1 MSNWLPLGHLPCW
14 LILLISARDPPYIKS
29 KSIQCNET
37 MTCYWFFREFWQNI
51 KLSDVFWWC
60 IHSLIKSKTR
70 SEFWKTSE
78 KECIQY
84 RRSIC
89 TTLSTVKREFYS
101 TYWNKSETLSKRCS
115 MNKNRYLAL
124 LSFYRNLSSILKS
137 NFKELYLSSFLYPIS
152 SNVKRNISFLDR
164 LKNKYTIAVKN
175 LLFSIGFFLTV
186 DRDMNWL
193 MVQYTAPKCQTLIN
207 IYVLRASLLNFPSL
221 KSNLSLM

>member
-1 MSNWLPLGHLPCW
+1 
-14 LILLISARDPPYIKS
+14 
-29 KSIQCNET
+29 
-37 MTCYWFFREFWQNI
+37 
-51 KLSDVFWWC
+51 
-60 IHSLIKSKTR
+60 
-70 SEFWKTSE
+70 
-78 KECIQY
+78 
-84 RRSIC
+84 
-89 TTLSTVKREFYS
+89 
-101 TYWNKSETLSKRCS
+101 

-124 LSFYRNLSSILKS
+124 LSFYRNLSSILKF

-207 IYVLRASLLNFPSL
+207 IYVLKASQLNFPSL
-221 KSNLSLM
+221 KSNLSLMQMKDTGVLRVAIMMSEMVRFSRKQLVTLHMRL

>member
-1 MSNWLPLGHLPCW
+1 
-14 LILLISARDPPYIKS
+14 
-29 KSIQCNET
+29 
-37 MTCYWFFREFWQNI
+37 MTCCWFFREFWQNI

-115 MNKNRYLAL
+115 MNKNSRYLAL
-124 LSFYRNLSSILKS
+124 LSFYPNLTSILKF
-137 NFKELYLSSFLYPIS
+137 NFKELYFSSFLYPIS
-152 SNVKRNISFLDR
+152 SNGKRNISFLDR
-164 LKNKYTIAVKN
+164 LKNKYTI
-175 LLFSIGFFLTV
+175 
-186 DRDMNWL
+186 
-193 MVQYTAPKCQTLIN
+193 
-207 IYVLRASLLNFPSL
+207 
-221 KSNLSLM
+221 